1 MLETWLG
8 RQVVASDESI
18 FVIGNDSGM
27 TVGKTIDENTP
38 DCRSLIEAFQG
49 ELE

>member
-18 FVIGNDSGM
+18 FVTGNDSGM
-27 TVGKTIDENTP
+27 TVSKTVDENTP
-38 DCRSLIEAFQG
+38 DCQSLIEALQG